1 MIGTIGKFKEVSI
14 VCLAL
19 AVLAPGF
26 AAGQQ
31 GKGGS
36 STDELL
42 KSIGLAK
49 PAFAR
54 APDFNLRDGAG
65 GLASLS
71 GQSRQFNT
79 AQFLGDL
86 VRTMQGRDAVN
97 GAIEPVI
104 RRSRIHYTGD

>member
-1 MIGTIGKFKEVSI
+1 MIRTIGKFKEVSI

-42 KSIGLAK
+42 KSIGSPSRHLR
-49 PAFAR
+49 AR
-54 APDFNLRDGAG
+54 
-65 GLASLS
+65 
-71 GQSRQFNT
+71 
-79 AQFLGDL
+79 
-86 VRTMQGRDAVN
+86 
-97 GAIEPVI
+97 
-104 RRSRIHYTGD
+104 RISI